1 MSELRRKK
9 KPDAIDER
17 IKMTKADPVGV
28 RAGRHFLTGNIAAAE
43 GAIAAGC
50 RFFAG
55 YPITPSTELAEH
67 VSRRFPQVN
76 GLFIQMEDELASMA
90 AILGGSW
97 AGVKSMTATSG
108 PGFSLMMENIGL
120 GAMTETPCVVV
131 NVQRGGPSTGLP
143 TMIGQQDVM
152 QARWG
157 SHGDYEIIA
166 LSPSS
171 PQECFD
177 IMIKAFNLSEK
188 FRVPTIVLMDE
199 CVSHMSEKVDIPI
212 AEDIEITG
220 RKRPPKR
227 ETLLTIQEEHDK
239 ADRFLLFKADEDLI
253 PPMPCAGDGYFI
265 HVTGLT
271 HDEKG
276 YPEISAAAQEPLV
289 KRLCDKIR
297 TRADEIIEYEEFLTE
312 DAELIVVAFGTNS
325 RTAKRAVKDARS
337 LGIKAG
343 LFRLITIWPFPEKKI
358 EELSERVQSFV
369 VAEINYGQIFYEV
382 ERCARGKAR
391 ATLCPKMGGELQTPG
406 EILSKIKEAA

>member
-1 MSELRRKK
+1 MS
-9 KPDAIDER
+9 
-17 IKMTKADPVGV
+17 KADPQGV
-28 RAGRHFLTGNIAAAE
+28 RTGKHFLTGNLAAAE

-67 VSRRFPQVN
+67 ISRRFPQVE
-76 GLFIQMEDELASMA
+76 GTFIQMEDELASMA

-166 LSPSS
+166 LSPST

-177 IMIKAFNLSEK
+177 IMIKAFNLSEQ

-199 CVSHMSEKVDIPI
+199 CVSHMSEKVVIPS
-212 AEDIEITG
+212 ATEIQIID
-220 RKRPPKR
+220 RKRPPRR
-227 ETLLTIQEEHDK
+227 ERLLSVQEEHDK
-239 ADRFLLFKADEDLI
+239 PDRFLLYKAEKDLV
-253 PPMPCAGDGYFI
+253 PPMPCAGDGYFV

-276 YPEISAAAQEPLV
+276 YPIISAEAQEPLV

-297 TRADEIIEYEEFLTE
+297 TRADEIIEFEEYLTE
-312 DAELIVVAFGTNS
+312 DAEIVVIAFGTNS
-325 RTAKRAVKDARS
+325 RTAKRAVRDARN
-337 LGIKAG
+337 LGIKTG
-343 LFRLITIWPFPEKKI
+343 LLRLVVIWPFPEKRI
-358 EELSERVQSFV
+358 EELAEKAQSLV

-382 ERCARGKAR
+382 ERCAKGKA
-391 ATLCPKMGGELQTPG
+391 AIHLCPKMGGELQTPQ
-406 EILSKIKEAA
+406 EILSKIKEAI

>member
-1 MSELRRKK
+1 MNKLKKLRKK
-9 KPDAIDER
+9 NKIVEGR
-17 IKMTKADPVGV
+17 RLSKADPLGV
-28 RAGRHFLTGNIAAAE
+28 RTGKHFLTGNIAAAE
-43 GAIAAGC
+43 GALAAGC

-67 VSRRFPQVN
+67 VSRRFPYV
-76 GLFIQMEDELASMA
+76 GGTFIQMEDELASMA

-108 PGFSLMMENIGL
+108 PGISLMMENIGL
-120 GAMTETPCVVV
+120 GAMTETPCVIV

-143 TMIGQQDVM
+143 TMVGQQDVM

-177 IMIKAFNLSEK
+177 IMVKAFNLSEK

-199 CVSHMSEKVDIPI
+199 CVSHMSERVVIPS
-212 AEDIEITG
+212 AADLELTE
-220 RKRPPKR
+220 RKRPPRR
-227 ETLLTIQEEHDK
+227 ETLLSIQEEHNK
-239 ADRFLLFKADEDLI
+239 PDRFLLYKADEDLI

-276 YPEISAAAQEPLV
+276 YPVISAEAQEPLV

-297 TRADEIIEYEEFLTE
+297 TRADEIIEFEEFLTE
-312 DAELIVVAFGTNS
+312 DAEIIVIAFGTNS
-325 RTAKRAVKDARS
+325 RTARRAVRDARD
-337 LGIKAG
+337 LGIKTG
-343 LFRLITIWPFPEKKI
+343 LLRLITIWPFPEKKI
-358 EELSERVQSFV
+358 EELAEKVNAFV

-382 ERCARGKAR
+382 DRCARGKA
-391 ATLCPKMGGELQTPG
+391 AVHLCPKMGGELQTPS
-406 EILSKIKEAA
+406 EILSKIKEAV

>member
-1 MSELRRKK
+1 MS
-9 KPDAIDER
+9 
-17 IKMTKADPVGV
+17 KADATGV
-28 RAGRHFLTGNIAAAE
+28 RTGDHFLTGNLAAAE

-67 VSRRFPQVN
+67 ISRRFPQIEGV
-76 GLFIQMEDELASMA
+76 FIQMEDELASMA
-90 AILGGSW
+90 AILGSSW
-97 AGVKSMTATSG
+97 AGIKSMTATSG
-108 PGFSLMMENIGL
+108 PGFSLMLENIGL
-120 GAMTETPCVVV
+120 GAMTETPCVIV

-143 TMIGQQDVM
+143 TLIGQQDVM

-199 CVSHMSEKVDIPI
+199 CVSHMSEKVVIPSS
-212 AEDIEITG
+212 EDIDIMD
-220 RKRPPKR
+220 RKRPPRR
-227 ETLLTIQEEHDK
+227 EELITVQEEHDSP
-239 ADRFLLFKADEDLI
+239 DRFLLYKADKDLI

-276 YPEISAAAQEPLV
+276 YPDISAEVHEPLV

-297 TRADEIIEYEEFLTE
+297 KRVDEIIEVEEFLVD
-312 DAELIVVAFGTNS
+312 DADIIVITFGTVS
-325 RTAKRAVKDARS
+325 RTARRAVKQARE

-343 LFRLITIWPFPEKKI
+343 MLRLVTIWPFPEKMIAK
-358 EELSERVQSFV
+358 LAERIRAFV
-369 VAEINYGQIFYEV
+369 VAEVNYGQIYYEV
-382 ERCARGKAR
+382 ERCVKGK
-391 ATLCPKMGGELQTPG
+391 TTVHLSSKLGGQLHTPE